1 MIVKTQIDIYLEPL
15 SKFLVFVL
23 IVFLLLCYKNSVVAQ
38 TEAMYSQYL
47 YNKLVLNPAYA
58 GSREGICFFAAYR
71 NQWNEI
77 EGAPQ
82 SVLGSFH
89 TLSRNKK
96 YGIGVN
102 LFNDQLSIFNSYA
115 FNANF
120 AYRFFIGKN
129 VLALGINAGV
139 FYTQSES
146 GKLTTFQQGDVS
158 TYIEM
163 RNGKVLPNVGSGIYL
178 KNKRMAV
185 GISIPQI
192 INNNMLKNNDVP
204 LDNHFYFT
212 FDYLFNVGKQY
223 TLEGQKLSIVP
234 SLLLKFVPRTNFQ
247 VDFNLNLVL
256 YSALWL
262 GAGYRSDNSYIFSA
276 QYALNK
282 FIKNSSTSFRIGY
295 SYDLAAKS
303 YRANSAGAHEIILMM
318 DLSKNKN
325 KILSPRLF

>member
-1 MIVKTQIDIYLEPL
+1 MTTTHINSSKKQFFKIVSYGLM
-15 SKFLVFVL
+15 VVM
-23 IVFLLLCYKNSVVAQ
+23 LLCFKQSVTAQ

-58 GSREGICFFAAYR
+58 GSREGICLFTSYR
-71 NQWNEI
+71 NQWNKI

-82 SVLGSFH
+82 SILGSFH
-89 TLSRNKK
+89 TISKNRK
-96 YGIGVN
+96 YGAGINLYNDRIG
-102 LFNDQLSIFNSYA
+102 IFNTYA
-115 FNANF
+115 FNANY

-129 VLALGINAGV
+129 VLALGINAGL
-139 FYTQSES
+139 FYTNAEP
-146 GKLTTFQQGDVS
+146 GELTTFQQGDVS
-158 TYIEM
+158 TYTEISG
-163 RNGKVLPNVGSGIYL
+163 GKILPNVGSGIYL

-192 INNNMLKNNDVP
+192 INNNMLKNNNIP
-204 LDNHFYFT
+204 LDNHFCFT
-212 FDYLFNVGKQY
+212 FDYLFNVGKKY
-223 TLEGQKLSIVP
+223 TLQGQKLSIVP
-234 SLLLKFVPRTNFQ
+234 SLLMKFVPRTNFQ
-247 VDFNLNLVL
+247 VDFNLNFVL

-262 GAGYRSDNSYIFSA
+262 GAGYRSDNSYVFSA

-295 SYDLAAKS
+295 SYDLAANS
-303 YRANSAGAHEIILMM
+303 YRANTAGAHEIIFMM